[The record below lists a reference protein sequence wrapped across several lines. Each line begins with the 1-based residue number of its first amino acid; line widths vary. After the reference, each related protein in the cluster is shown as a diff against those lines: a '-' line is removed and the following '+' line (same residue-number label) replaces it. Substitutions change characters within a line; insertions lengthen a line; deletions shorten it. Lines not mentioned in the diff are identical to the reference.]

1 VLYEVRT
8 RELQQLVQHIEQVQ
22 EHAAQEQ
29 DQLRRQLVL
38 VKAEKEC
45 AVLQNTQSVKNL
57 SK

>member
-1 VLYEVRT
+1 VRT